1 MSIEAEV
8 IDTDTDSRST
18 RKKRTKERK
27 PTRGY
32 KYDWD
37 ALRVQFI
44 EGITKDND
52 EREFVNLKEL
62 ALRSN
67 VPYERVRER
76 AAIESWYQN
85 RQAYQLQL
93 AKQRQAKRITEL
105 SKESLDFDSSNI
117 KLAKMGVGII
127 TARMGEIARDIQEQ
141 NKRRDEALKLQA
153 AGFQIDPQDL
163 ISAIDSKELEMLAR
177 AAQSWQQVGQKALGT
192 DVIKHEI
199 SGQIENID
207 IDVQVTSITA
217 ELGRDDPERLAAFLH
232 AAQRAGLLDTEY
244 IQISNQTPDYIEAE
258 VVDTLDKP
266 EEENHE

>member
-1 MSIEAEV
+1 MN
-8 IDTDTDSRST
+8 TDTEINDADTGSIAT
-18 RKKRTKERK
+18 RKKRTKVRK
-27 PTRGY
+27 ATRGY

-44 EGITKDND
+44 EGIVKDND
-52 EREFVNLKEL
+52 DREFVNLKEL

-105 SKESLDFDSSNI
+105 SKESLDFDSSNL

-141 NKRRDEALKLQA
+141 NKRRDEAIKLQA

-163 ISAIDSKELEMLAR
+163 LSAIDSKELDMLAR
-177 AAQSWQQVGQKALGT
+177 AAQAWQQVGQKALGT

-199 SGQIENID
+199 SGQVENID

-244 IQISNQTPDYIEAE
+244 VQISNQAPEILEAE
-258 VVDTLDKP
+258 VLETTKEDDSN
-266 EEENHE
+266 E